1 MLFECDDGNQVVL
14 AFSTIL
20 QCTLFCMASSFINLK
35 EKGFFFG
42 DVAKV
47 AMIHKIIYP
56 NLARY

>member
-20 QCTLFCMASSFINLK
+20 QCTLSCMAAAFINLK
-35 EKGFFFG
+35 EQGFVFG

-47 AMIHKIIYP
+47 TMIHKII
-56 NLARY
+56 